1 MDELEWVG
9 NGMDKFESVECEK
22 RFKVCKVL
30 QWVEEYSLQDNDE
43 IIFAVMRDGEMSLL
57 LLFYV

>member
-1 MDELEWVG
+1 MDSIYDDVEMDELEWVG

-30 QWVEEYSLQDNDE
+30 
-43 IIFAVMRDGEMSLL
+43 
-57 LLFYV
+57 